1 MPTETEL
8 TLEQTQQGVSYE
20 VSLESCQRDSSYM
33 NLIDHRGISKDGNE
47 SILEATK
54 FKVKNSRKMPY
65 VKLFMIIK
73 FKKGMRW
80 SVLGQSGTLVGKG
93 SACNRGYGHRSPSAY
108 VLRNITDIKSVLTQK
123 SLDIFCQSFHI
134 ADDVHP
140 QLPSPNQT
148 IHEMPT
154 GKIVYI
160 LDSLSLPTF
169 DYLFPLFLLTSILL
183 LVLLPFRGILKFSE
197 PFLCLIGISHNYTL
211 DEDTYP
217 TFLHDDGTDLLAFI
231 QVADPTKV
239 KVGERER
246 AEKEARLLDSIVRRV
261 VLLLPIASARPD
273 SELEASIDML
283 FDEGGSA
290 DQTNSAGGGGQETET
305 EIVMSIRF
313 VADENVVTEK
323 PKRPRKKRQGVTN
336 ASGSSD
342 PPKKLRGDHE
352 TSSRAATVSATP
364 EHESGVLTN
373 SITELNLRTIGA
385 SERFVISSDSSHH
398 FATNASRPEDD
409 SIIRSAAIP
418 PVITEAVVTSHAV
431 NIPLVPEMGI
441 KVTPPVHASMF
452 HDFDSTETV
461 KADTVGPSYS
471 AKQDL
476 SMGSRELKSKT
487 MRQVFVPQWNMLND
501 SLLDDYDTS
510 QEFFN
515 VGTARQAC
523 LNAEVRMRT
532 EYCLSK
538 RKRLESEYEKQAGLL
553 KAKDDEVENL
563 KAQLLLKEAEAA
575 KVARLHDQVSADEAM
590 DKMRADEIDALK
602 QRNVVLKN
610 EKNSLDGKVAELQ
623 SSIAANDLEVKDLN
637 VAMSYLR
644 SQKDGLMDQVSGY
657 ERLKEKIEE
666 FQDAQMNIVDD
677 KVAKLDIDLLE
688 MALHLEEKFYPHL
701 LTTISG
707 RRWLLTHGLKLAIV
721 NCLNSQENL
730 STLEAAISRAIEKG
744 MQDGFSASIDH
755 GKAGR
760 SLADVVAY
768 NQATK
773 ADYNSALQ
781 RLREVG
787 PLADA
792 PGIMST
798 TFASTSSVPPITI
811 EDYEIVGTDGLEDA
825 QGNNQENVAPFPIV
839 EFEKEELDTTPERDP
854 PS

>member
-1 MPTETEL
+1 M
-8 TLEQTQQGVSYE
+8 
-20 VSLESCQRDSSYM
+20 ESVHEHAIRGDVYFLQRDVWRPYVKVMRKLRSRNRLT
-33 NLIDHRGISKDGNE
+33 NLSGDDVATFATNTKDVSPEVRFNVTKPDTTGPVSEKGTYTLYKDPQGFIVSRELQEEQVDPHGFEGISKDGNE
-47 SILEATK
+47 DD
-54 FKVKNSRKMPY
+54 Y
-65 VKLFMIIK
+65 V
-73 FKKGMRW
+73 
-80 SVLGQSGTLVGKG
+80 VLV
-93 SACNRGYGHRSPSAY
+93 A
-108 VLRNITDIKSVLTQK
+108 
-123 SLDIFCQSFHI
+123 
-134 ADDVHP
+134 HP
-140 QLPSPNQT
+140 A
-148 IHEMPT
+148 
-154 GKIVYI
+154 
-160 LDSLSLPTF
+160 
-169 DYLFPLFLLTSILL
+169 
-183 LVLLPFRGILKFSE
+183 PFWKFSE
-197 PFLCLIGISHNYTL
+197 PFLCLIGMSRNYTL

-239 KVGERER
+239 KVGGRNVLKR
-246 AEKEARLLDSIVRRV
+246 SKAFGFPSLRWQCGFKTNFLLVVVVRGNWTE
-261 VLLLPIASARPD
+261 I
-273 SELEASIDML
+273 LEAATGVIYPSVLKELLASIML
-283 FDEGGSA
+283 NVEVG
-290 DQTNSAGGGGQETET
+290 
-305 EIVMSIRF
+305 
-313 VADENVVTEK
+313 VATVVTL
-323 PKRPRKKRQGVTN
+323 PMI
-336 ASGSSD
+336 
-342 PPKKLRGDHE
+342 
-352 TSSRAATVSATP
+352 TSSVSATP
-364 EHESGVLTN
+364 EHESCVLTD
-373 SITELNLRTIGA
+373 SITERNLRTIGA

-398 FATNASRPEDD
+398 SATNAFGPEDD

-418 PVITEAVVTSHAV
+418 PVMTEAVVTSHAV

-441 KVTPPVHASMF
+441 KVTPLVHASMF

-563 KAQLLLKEAEAA
+563 KAQLLLKEAEAT

-610 EKNSLDGKVAELQ
+610 EKNSLNGKVAELQ

-688 MALHLEEKFYPHL
+688 MALHLEENFYPHL

-787 PLADA
+787 SPYL
-792 PGIMST
+792 
-798 TFASTSSVPPITI
+798 
-811 EDYEIVGTDGLEDA
+811 L
-825 QGNNQENVAPFPIV
+825 N
-839 EFEKEELDTTPERDP
+839 
-854 PS
+854 

>member
-1 MPTETEL
+1 MTYTTSTTKSKASNYDLPGIEDMVPTYGVML
-8 TLEQTQQGVSYE
+8 KSLMIDIRYGVSHIGDNNVITHVKVMRKHGYGYLE
-20 VSLESCQRDSSYM
+20 EIVNQLINLLGDDVADFAIALRMFTRSLVIQKRDEDLQLGVKSYQKKINVTKPDTTRLDLRKSDGTLTRLLSSLEDITKNIDMEYLPKRRWSNLEKKRAYFMIKNINKLLKERRMMRSLEKYVGGRSSWIRRNDLKM
-33 NLIDHRGISKDGNE
+33 RQSV
-47 SILEATK
+47 
-54 FKVKNSRKMPY
+54 KVKEIQERC
-65 VKLFMIIK
+65 IIK
-73 FKKGMRW
+73 AFQDYQIKKVARVGH
-80 SVLGQSGTLVGKG
+80 LSGKDPLVIVVMDTDHLCICVAEVDSFACPASFPWHTGKNV
-93 SACNRGYGHRSPSAY
+93 SRDPFP
-108 VLRNITDIKSVLTQK
+108 KSTEF
-123 SLDIFCQSFHI
+123 S
-134 ADDVHP
+134 ADDYV
-140 QLPSPNQT
+140 
-148 IHEMPT
+148 
-154 GKIVYI
+154 
-160 LDSLSLPTF
+160 
-169 DYLFPLFLLTSILL
+169 
-183 LVLLPFRGILKFSE
+183 VLI
-197 PFLCLIGISHNYTL
+197 
-211 DEDTYP
+211 
-217 TFLHDDGTDLLAFI
+217 DLLAFI

-352 TSSRAATVSATP
+352 TSSRAATGVNLHPSLRSCWRAACLMLKLVSR
-364 EHESGVLTN
+364 LW
-373 SITELNLRTIGA
+373 
-385 SERFVISSDSSHH
+385 FVISSDSSHH

-461 KADTVGPSYS
+461 KADTMGPSYS

-510 QEFFN
+510 QEF
-515 VGTARQAC
+515 VDHLAPPALLKMKIVEKYKGSATAR
-523 LNAEVRMRT
+523 
-532 EYCLSK
+532 
-538 RKRLESEYEKQAGLL
+538 
-553 KAKDDEVENL
+553 
-563 KAQLLLKEAEAA
+563 KEAEAA
-575 KVARLHDQVSADEAM
+575 KVFSLHDQVSADEAM

-602 QRNVVLKN
+602 QRNVVLK
-610 EKNSLDGKVAELQ
+610 K
-623 SSIAANDLEVKDLN
+623 
-637 VAMSYLR
+637 
-644 SQKDGLMDQVSGY
+644 KDGLVDQVSGY

-730 STLEAAISRAIEKG
+730 STLELPLSVAIDKG
-744 MQDGFSASIDH
+744 MRMVFRPALYPWYS
-755 GKAGR
+755 GR
-760 SLADVVAY
+760 SFVKSVSSLLRLKSHKDASVEDII
-768 NQATK
+768 NL
-773 ADYNSALQ
+773 LQ
-781 RLREVG
+781 LEG

-792 PGIMST
+792 PGISDLQPH
-798 TFASTSSVPPITI
+798 V
-811 EDYEIVGTDGLEDA
+811 D
-825 QGNNQENVAPFPIV
+825 
-839 EFEKEELDTTPERDP
+839 
-854 PS
+854 

>member
-1 MPTETEL
+1 MPPPPGNPETEL

-20 VSLESCQRDSSYM
+20 VSMEILLEPTSNKLMVGRSSRIRRNDLKMVDSFACLASFPWHADKNVSRDPF
-33 NLIDHRGISKDGNE
+33 SKSTE
-47 SILEATK
+47 FS
-54 FKVKNSRKMPY
+54 
-65 VKLFMIIK
+65 
-73 FKKGMRW
+73 
-80 SVLGQSGTLVGKG
+80 
-93 SACNRGYGHRSPSAY
+93 
-108 VLRNITDIKSVLTQK
+108 
-123 SLDIFCQSFHI
+123 
-134 ADDVHP
+134 ADDYVVLVAH
-140 QLPSPNQT
+140 ST
-148 IHEMPT
+148 
-154 GKIVYI
+154 
-160 LDSLSLPTF
+160 
-169 DYLFPLFLLTSILL
+169 LFQ
-183 LVLLPFRGILKFSE
+183 KFPE
-197 PFLCLIGISHNYTL
+197 PFLCLIGMSHNYTL

-239 KVGERER
+239 KVGEWER

-352 TSSRAATVSATP
+352 TSSRAATGVNLHPSLRSCWRAACLMLKLVSR
-364 EHESGVLTN
+364 LW
-373 SITELNLRTIGA
+373 
-385 SERFVISSDSSHH
+385 FVISSDSSHH

-441 KVTPPVHASMF
+441 KVNPPVHASMF

-471 AKQDL
+471 TKQDL

-510 QEFFN
+510 QEF
-515 VGTARQAC
+515 VDHLAPPALLKMKIVEKYKGSATAR
-523 LNAEVRMRT
+523 
-532 EYCLSK
+532 
-538 RKRLESEYEKQAGLL
+538 
-553 KAKDDEVENL
+553 
-563 KAQLLLKEAEAA
+563 KEAEAA
-575 KVARLHDQVSADEAM
+575 KVFSLHDQVSADEAM

-602 QRNVVLKN
+602 QRNVVLK
-610 EKNSLDGKVAELQ
+610 K
-623 SSIAANDLEVKDLN
+623 
-637 VAMSYLR
+637 
-644 SQKDGLMDQVSGY
+644 KDGLVDQVSGY

-730 STLEAAISRAIEKG
+730 STLELPLSVAIDKG
-744 MQDGFSASIDH
+744 MRMVFRPALYPWYS
-755 GKAGR
+755 GR
-760 SLADVVAY
+760 SF
-768 NQATK
+768 
-773 ADYNSALQ
+773 
-781 RLREVG
+781 G
-787 PLADA
+787 
-792 PGIMST
+792 GC
-798 TFASTSSVPPITI
+798 FA
-811 EDYEIVGTDGLEDA
+811 
-825 QGNNQENVAPFPIV
+825 
-839 EFEKEELDTTPERDP
+839 
-854 PS
+854 